1 MNILKVLSFL
11 VEPGKG
17 IEKPPPV
24 LGLEIPKVGGLYSLL
39 ADIFNKAERECN
51 INIAFNMKK
60 DGTQNNEVHSLIVK
74 FCAEPKIELGQLIAE
89 RLCLATTGRSDLGL
103 LFLIL
108 GRQNEN
114 IKLVISRFP
123 ADNGILAEKND
134 TGLKLELIE
143 RIFMKNPKYYK
154 AAFYFGR
161 PIESDLWSGYAIDK
175 QVNYRNSEI
184 AQYWIQAFLDSNY
197 KTTSKEGSKQFANA
211 VLRASQTAK
220 DLSIK
225 QKLASLAT
233 LVSGLDGTAISINDI
248 IKKYKL
254 SPDVE
259 AELIKNLPYPEYA
272 DTKFSFDADEFTANA
287 PYSCV
292 ELDNE
297 GMLIAPSNT
306 FNEVFKRELLKNNSQ
321 DKDFYQFSTKGKIKK
336 EQLRGRK

>member
-1 MNILKVLSFL
+1 MNILRMFSFL

-24 LGLEIPKVGGLYSLL
+24 LGLEIPKAGGLYSFL
-39 ADIFNKAERECN
+39 ADVFNKAENECN

-60 DGTQNNEVHSLIVK
+60 DGTQNNEVHSLIVN
-74 FCAEPKIELGQLIAE
+74 FCEEPKIEKGQLIAE
-89 RLCLATTGRSDLGL
+89 RLCFATTGRSGLGL

-114 IKLVISRFP
+114 IKLVIFRFP
-123 ADNGILAEKND
+123 ADKGILAETD
-134 TGLKLELIE
+134 DSGLKLELIE

-154 AAFYFGR
+154 AAFYFGK
-161 PIESDLWSGYAIDK
+161 PIESDLWSGFAIDK

-184 AQYWIQAFLDSNY
+184 AKYWIQSFLTSNY

-211 VLRASQTAK
+211 VLRASQNAK
-220 DLSIK
+220 DIIIK

-233 LVSGLDGTAISINDI
+233 LVSGLDGLTVSIKDI
-248 IKKYKL
+248 ISKYKL

-259 AELIKNLPYPEYA
+259 AELLKYLPYPEYA
-272 DTKFSFDADEFTANA
+272 DTKFPFDADEFTSNA

-297 GMLIAPSNT
+297 VMLIAPSNT
-306 FNEVFKRELLKNNSQ
+306 FNKVIKRELIEKKNQ
-321 DKDFYQFSTKGKIKK
+321 RKDTYEFSTKGQIKK